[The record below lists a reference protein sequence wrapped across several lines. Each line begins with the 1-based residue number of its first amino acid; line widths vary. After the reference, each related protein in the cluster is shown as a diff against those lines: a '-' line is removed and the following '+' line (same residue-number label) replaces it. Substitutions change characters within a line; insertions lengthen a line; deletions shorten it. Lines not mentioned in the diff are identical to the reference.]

1 MLILM
6 GMGVGVDPAGHSVG
20 ELGQWRHPPSEGSIL
35 GEWERRE
42 EGNMNW
48 CLEGGQDRRRHP
60 ELAEVTEEGLDI

>member
-42 EGNMNW
+42 EG
-48 CLEGGQDRRRHP
+48 EHERVPRGRPG
-60 ELAEVTEEGLDI
+60 